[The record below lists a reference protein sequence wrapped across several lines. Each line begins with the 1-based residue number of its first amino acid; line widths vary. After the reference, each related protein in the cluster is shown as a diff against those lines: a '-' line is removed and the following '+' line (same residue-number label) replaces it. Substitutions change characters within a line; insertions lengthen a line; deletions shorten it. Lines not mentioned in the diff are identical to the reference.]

1 MGVYSPAQHWHRV
14 EGALA
19 DLGEEGTR
27 VIRDMDN
34 TSVSLAWVMEDISAE
49 GKQTIDKHGE
59 CQPQSYKEVK
69 SKLGTKNL
77 ASLQA
82 IIYKKSSIKQG

>member
-19 DLGEEGTR
+19 QLGEEGTR
-27 VIRDMDN
+27 VTRDTDN

-49 GKQTIDKHGE
+49 GKQTIDKHE
-59 CQPQSYKEVK
+59 EFQS
-69 SKLGTKNL
+69 L
-77 ASLQA
+77 
-82 IIYKKSSIKQG
+82 KKSNPNSGPRIWHLTRP